1 MSQPFTSNV
10 LGTGASEGLPNVKG
24 DPDTFMSELKGEINW
39 DGYLG
44 AISSCQPIKLEG
56 KIVKVAGIV
65 AEGHGPGLSVG
76 NLCAIENSDGTDV
89 QAEVVGF
96 KDKRVI
102 IMPYGEMRGI
112 RPGSRIVDISKR
124 PTVQVG
130 EAYLGRVIDGL
141 GHPIDGKGTIRS
153 EIEYQIYGDVL
164 NPLKREIIRE
174 AIDVGVCSINALITA
189 GKGQRIAIMSGS
201 GVGKSVLM
209 GMIARNTSADVT
221 VMALVGERGR
231 EVREFV
237 ERSLGEEGL
246 KKSVVV
252 VATSD
257 TPALVRIRGA
267 YLATTLAEYFR
278 DKGLDV
284 ILVMDSI
291 TRFAMS
297 LREVG
302 LAAGEPPSAKAYT
315 PSVFAKIP
323 KLVERAGTIEKSGS
337 ITGIYNVL
345 VEGDDMTEPIADA
358 VRSAVDGHI
367 VLSRTLAER
376 GHYPAV
382 DVLASISRVMKDVVD
397 PEHLDNAKKLVK
409 VLSIYREAED
419 LINIGAYVD
428 GSDPQIDYAKKMIG
442 KINSF
447 LHQDIYQ
454 KVTFKE
460 SVAGLKDLFVDG
472 EP

>member
-1 MSQPFTSNV
+1 M
-10 LGTGASEGLPNVKG
+10 
-24 DPDTFMSELKGEINW
+24 
-39 DGYLG
+39 
-44 AISSCQPIKLEG
+44 
-56 KIVKVAGIV
+56 KVAGIV

-76 NLCAIENSDGTDV
+76 SLCSIKNSDGLDV

-102 IMPYGEMRGI
+102 LMPYGEVRGI
-112 RPGSRIVDISKR
+112 RPGSRIVDMSKR
-124 PTVQVG
+124 PIVQVG
-130 EAYLGRVIDGL
+130 EKYIGRVIDGL
-141 GHPIDGKGTIRS
+141 GHPIDGKGAISS
-153 EIEYQIYGDVL
+153 ETEYPIYADVL

-174 AIDVGVCSINALITA
+174 VIDVGVGSINALITV

-209 GMIARNTSADVT
+209 GMIAKNTSADVT
-221 VMALVGERGR
+221 VIALIGERGR
-231 EVREFV
+231 EVREFI

-302 LAAGEPPSAKAYT
+302 LAAGEPPSAKGYT
-315 PSVFAKIP
+315 PSVFTKIP
-323 KLVERAGTIEKSGS
+323 KLVERAGTIEKKGS

-358 VRSAVDGHI
+358 VRSSVDGHI
-367 VLSRTLAER
+367 VLSRTLAQR

-382 DVLASISRVMKDVVD
+382 DILASISRVMRDIVD
-397 PEHLDNAKKLVK
+397 PGHLDNAKKLVR
-409 VLSIYREAED
+409 VLSVYREAED

-428 GSDPQIDYAKKMIG
+428 GSDPKIDYAKKMID

-447 LHQDIYQ
+447 LQQDIYQ
-454 KVTFKE
+454 KVSFGE
-460 SVAGLKDLFVDG
+460 SVAGLKALFVD
-472 EP
+472 

>member
-1 MSQPFTSNV
+1 MNELKEKIDWDEY
-10 LGTGASEGLPNVKG
+10 LGT
-24 DPDTFMSELKGEINW
+24 
-39 DGYLG
+39 
-44 AISSCQPIKLEG
+44 ISSCQPITLKG

-76 NLCAIENSDGTDV
+76 SLCSIKNSDGLNV

-102 IMPYGEMRGI
+102 LMPYGEMRGI

-124 PTVQVG
+124 PIVQVG
-130 EAYLGRVIDGL
+130 ETYLGRVIDGL
-141 GHPIDGKGTIRS
+141 GHPIDGKGAISS
-153 EIEYQIYGDVL
+153 ETEYPIYGDVL

-174 AIDVGVCSINALITA
+174 AIDVGVGSINALITL

-209 GMIARNTSADVT
+209 GMIARDTSADVT
-221 VMALVGERGR
+221 VIALIGERGR
-231 EVREFV
+231 EVREFI

-246 KKSVVV
+246 KKSVVI

-302 LAAGEPPSAKAYT
+302 LAAGEPPSAKGYT

-323 KLVERAGTIEKSGS
+323 KLVERAGTIEKKGS

-358 VRSAVDGHI
+358 VRSSVDGHI
-367 VLSRTLAER
+367 VLSRTLAQR

-382 DVLASISRVMKDVVD
+382 DVLASISRVMRDIVD
-397 PEHLDNAKKLVK
+397 PGHLDNAKKLVR
-409 VLSIYREAED
+409 VLSVYREAED

-428 GSDPQIDYAKKMIG
+428 GSDPKIDYAKKMID

-447 LHQDIYQ
+447 LQQDIYQ
-454 KVTFKE
+454 KVSFGE
-460 SVAGLKDLFVDG
+460 SAAGLKALFVD
-472 EP
+472 

>member
-1 MSQPFTSNV
+1 MPEQK
-10 LGTGASEGLPNVKG
+10 E
-24 DPDTFMSELKGEINW
+24 EISW
-39 DGYLG
+39 DRYLE
-44 AISSCQPIKLEG
+44 AIGSCQPIKLEG

-76 NLCAIENSDGTDV
+76 SLCAIKNSDGHNI

-102 IMPYGEMRGI
+102 VMPFGEMRGI

-130 EAYLGRVIDGL
+130 EAYLGRVVDGL
-141 GHPIDGKGTIRS
+141 GQPMDGKGKIRS
-153 EIEYQIYGDVL
+153 ETEYPIYGEVL
-164 NPLKREIIRE
+164 NPLEREIIRE
-174 AIDVGVCSINALITA
+174 VIDVGICSINALVTV

-221 VMALVGERGR
+221 VIGLIGERGR
-231 EVREFV
+231 EVREFI

-246 KKSVVV
+246 RKSVVI

-257 TPALVRIRGA
+257 TPALVRIKGA

-302 LAAGEPPSAKAYT
+302 LAAGEPPSARGYT

-323 KLVERAGTIEKSGS
+323 KLVERAGTIEKGGS

-345 VEGDDMTEPIADA
+345 VEGDDMSEPIADA
-358 VRSAVDGHI
+358 VRSTVDGHI
-367 VLSRTLAER
+367 VLSRTLAQR

-382 DVLASISRVMKDVVD
+382 DVLASISRVMGDVVD
-397 PEHLDNAKKLVK
+397 PDHFDNAKELVK
-409 VLSIYREAED
+409 VLSVYREAED
-419 LINIGAYVD
+419 LINIGAYAD
-428 GSDPQIDYAKKMIG
+428 GSDPQIDFAKKMIG
-442 KINSF
+442 KINAF
-447 LHQDIYQ
+447 LQQDIYQ
-454 KVTFKE
+454 RVTFEE
-460 SVAGLKDLFVDG
+460 SVARLKALLA
-472 EP
+472 E